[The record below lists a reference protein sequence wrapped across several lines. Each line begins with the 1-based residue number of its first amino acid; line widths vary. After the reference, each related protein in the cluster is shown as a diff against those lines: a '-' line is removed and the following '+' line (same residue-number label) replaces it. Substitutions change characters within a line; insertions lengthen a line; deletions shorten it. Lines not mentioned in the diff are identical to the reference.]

1 VTNAATPLSNHAT
14 TITIGGD
21 LTVKRLGFGAMRITG
36 PGVWGDPP
44 DRPAAVAL
52 LRRAVERGVN
62 FIDTADSYGPE
73 VSENLIAEA
82 LHPYPAS
89 LVIATKGGLTRSGPD
104 RWGTDCSP
112 AHLRRACESS
122 LKRLKC
128 DRIDLYQL
136 HTVDRRIPL
145 QDSLGALVELQKEGK
160 IRHIG
165 VSNVNLTQLAQA
177 RKLARIV
184 SVQNRYNLEE
194 RTDDAVVDACARD
207 GLAFLPWYPLG
218 AGRLLSLRGALAA
231 IARSPQAAPSQMAR
245 AWQLGRKLGAIAQRH
260 HATPFQ
266 VALAWLLHRS
276 PAITPIPGTSS
287 IAHLEENLAAIR
299 LDLTAEDIA
308 ALSS

>member
-1 VTNAATPLSNHAT
+1 MNAATPPSNHGE

-21 LTVKRLGFGAMRITG
+21 LVVKRLGFGAMGIAG

-44 DRPAAVAL
+44 DRRAAVAL
-52 LRRAVERGVN
+52 LRRVVERGVN

-145 QDSLGALVELQKEGK
+145 QDSLRALVELQSEGK

-165 VSNVNLTQLAQA
+165 VSNVNLAQLAQA

-194 RTDDAVVDACARD
+194 RADDAIVDACARE

-218 AGRLLSLRGALAA
+218 AGRLRSFRGALAA
-231 IARSPQAAPSQMAR
+231 IA
-245 AWQLGRKLGAIAQRH
+245 QRH
-260 HATPFQ
+260 DATPFQ

-276 PAITPIPGTSS
+276 PAILAIPGTSS
-287 IAHLEENLAAIR
+287 IAHLEENLAATS
-299 LDLTAEDIA
+299 LALTTDELA
-308 ALSS
+308 ALSG